1 MIWTH
6 AAAALVAA
14 GLAFAGGW
22 KVRDWSADRQ
32 AAETAA
38 HIATEREA
46 AMHAALVETSRRLT
60 AQQEAA
66 HAAQQRTRQARADA
80 DAAAAAAVGLRE
92 HAEQLAARAGACDP
106 AAADAGAAGRLAA
119 VLGESA
125 ERYRAVAEAAD
136 RAVIAGQLCERAY
149 DALSR

>member
-38 HIATEREA
+38 HIATERET

-80 DAAAAAAVGLRE
+80 DAAASAADSLRE
-92 HAEQLAARAGACDP
+92 HAQQLAARAGACDSAVAGTGP
-106 AAADAGAAGRLAA
+106 ADRLAD
-119 VLGESA
+119 VLAQSV

-136 RAVIAGQLCERAY
+136 RAVVAGQACEQSY
-149 DALSR
+149 SALTR